1 MLVKSECHNVAFY
14 LAGFVIAEAWRQG
27 MCPLAGIVLKK
38 KGLHILMYCKELLY
52 VKNKS
57 Y

>member
-1 MLVKSECHNVAFY
+1 MEHVPIGWNCSE
-14 LAGFVIAEAWRQG
+14 
-27 MCPLAGIVLKK
+27 KK